1 MSNIVIVYHSGYG
14 HTQKLAEAVHAGAQD
29 AGAAA
34 RLIAVGELDDAGW
47 AALDAADAIV
57 FGAPTYMG
65 GPSAQFKQFADATSK
80 PWFTQKWKDKL
91 AAGFTNSATM
101 NGDKFSTI
109 QYFVTLAMQH
119 GMVWVGTG
127 MMPANSKAA
136 TRNDINYVGGF
147 TGLLAQSP
155 ADATPTRR
163 RCPATSRRPSCS
175 ASASRRPPCA
185 GRPAAAE
192 RPTLGSAAARAPR
205 AKATQGG
212 PRAVFFW
219 PPAGRPAG

>member
-1 MSNIVIVYHSGYG
+1 
-14 HTQKLAEAVHAGAQD
+14 
-29 AGAAA
+29 
-34 RLIAVGELDDAGW
+34 
-47 AALDAADAIV
+47 
-57 FGAPTYMG
+57 
-65 GPSAQFKQFADATSK
+65 
-80 PWFTQKWKDKL
+80 
-91 AAGFTNSATM
+91 M

-155 ADATPTRR
+155 ADATPDER

-192 RPTLGSAAARAPR
+192 RPTLGSAAARGARTTRAAR
-205 AKATQGG
+205 AKATGG
-212 PRAVFFW
+212 PRAVFLA
-219 PPAGRPAG
+219 AGGQARRLTS